1 MDLLI
6 DIASGQA
13 HVHKHLLLLVDGGG
27 GSEDAVKKK
36 GVIGRTRTAGSDT
49 NGMLLCRTRRKR
61 DTDAAPSMASA
72 IRRRKNGHRTAL
84 DRSYMPSR
92 AAWKS
97 SIIVADD
104 DDVVV
109 VVVVVAASS
118 SPPVLAPFLPPPD
131 ILANVVVDV
140 VLVLAVG
147 GGCGIYDWE
156 AGARDRPPSRT
167 TRARRRGAVPRGQG
181 AGGKERECRRYRRRR

>member
-1 MDLLI
+1 MMTQRELRSCDNF
-6 DIASGQA
+6 
-13 HVHKHLLLLVDGGG
+13 
-27 GSEDAVKKK
+27 
-36 GVIGRTRTAGSDT
+36 R
-49 NGMLLCRTRRKR
+49 LLCRTRRKR

-104 DDVVV
+104 DVVV

-118 SPPVLAPFLPPPD
+118 SPPVLAPFLPP
-131 ILANVVVDV
+131 
-140 VLVLAVG
+140 
-147 GGCGIYDWE
+147 
-156 AGARDRPPSRT
+156 RTFSRMSS
-167 TRARRRGAVPRGQG
+167 
-181 AGGKERECRRYRRRR
+181 